1 MAEILENT
9 LSLALE
15 AAPWL
20 LLGLVLAG
28 AIRALIPQGLMQR
41 WLGGSGLWPV
51 TKAALVGAPI
61 PICSCGVVPAAISLR
76 KSGASTGPTLSF
88 LIATPET
95 GVDSVALTY
104 ALMGPFMAVVRPV
117 ASILSAIG
125 VGATSALAERRDAS
139 PREEPLAISACC
151 CQTEERCAD
160 DPDEAKPPGET
171 LASGLRY
178 AFSDLYDE
186 IVPWLALGLLAA
198 GIVLTFVSPDMLGE
212 MGSGLPAKI
221 VMFLVGIPMYICA
234 SASTP
239 LAASLLL
246 AGVSP
251 GTVLVFLLAG
261 PATNLGTIGIIR
273 REFGNRVLTSYLLG
287 LAAFTITAGSITDLL
302 ASGLDLDIA
311 AQLQEGQHL
320 FPVWLQAS
328 AMALLVVFAIPR
340 LRAPLFDLASRTA
353 LR

>member
-1 MAEILENT
+1 
-9 LSLALE
+9 
-15 AAPWL
+15 
-20 LLGLVLAG
+20 
-28 AIRALIPQGLMQR
+28 
-41 WLGGSGLWPV
+41 
-51 TKAALVGAPI
+51 
-61 PICSCGVVPAAISLR
+61 
-76 KSGASTGPTLSF
+76 
-88 LIATPET
+88 
-95 GVDSVALTY
+95 
-104 ALMGPFMAVVRPV
+104 MAVVRPV
-117 ASILSAIG
+117 ASVLSAIG

-139 PREEPLAISACC
+139 PREQLPATSARC

-160 DPDEAKPPGET
+160 DPDGTKHPGET
-171 LASGLRY
+171 LTSGLRY

-273 REFGNRVLTSYLLG
+273 REFGNRVLTSYLVG

-302 ASGLDLDIA
+302 ASGFAIDIA

-328 AMALLVVFAIPR
+328 ALAFLVVFAIPR
-340 LRAPLFDLASRTA
+340 LRTPLFDLASRTA

>member
-1 MAEILENT
+1 MLEILKNT
-9 LSLALE
+9 LGLALE

-76 KSGASTGPTLSF
+76 KSGASTGSTLSF

-117 ASILSAIG
+117 AAILSAIG
-125 VGATSALAERRDAS
+125 VGVTSSLAERRDVS
-139 PREEPLAISACC
+139 PRDEPPAISACC
-151 CQTEERCAD
+151 CQTEERGAD
-160 DPDEAKPPGET
+160 DPDGAKHPGET

-273 REFGNRVLTSYLLG
+273 REFGSRVLTSYLLG

-302 ASGLDLDIA
+302 ASGLAIDIA

-328 AMALLVVFAIPR
+328 AVALLVIFAIPR

>member
-1 MAEILENT
+1 MVEILENT
-9 LSLALE
+9 LDLSLE

-28 AIRALIPQGLMQR
+28 AIRALIPQALMQR

-76 KSGASTGPTLSF
+76 KSGASTGSTLSF

-117 ASILSAIG
+117 ASVLSAIG

-139 PREEPLAISACC
+139 PREQLPAISACC
-151 CQTEERCAD
+151 CQTKERCAD
-160 DPDEAKPPGET
+160 DPDGPKHPGET

-273 REFGNRVLTSYLLG
+273 REFGNRVLTSYLVG
-287 LAAFTITAGSITDLL
+287 LAAFTIIAGSITDLL
-302 ASGLDLDIA
+302 ASGFAIDIA

-328 AMALLVVFAIPR
+328 AMAFLVVFAIPR